1 MSIYKVK
8 DVRDLYPHLQEIARL
23 NADDGDDSP
32 GEVPYHISPSDIDA
46 YYRSPG
52 PGDSISAIM
61 IDGRPLTAF
70 EIVELYRQLAYFD
83 KHDDEEGRL
92 DGRIDASVDE
102 GQVTIPQYAMGHHN
116 WGPEWTIGMRPGF
129 FLSLYPEMYLSE
141 VNELEKKQP
150 DKRFENA
157 ESYTEGNADREA
169 KQTRPLGSAEN
180 EKILEFI
187 DEIRDAG
194 HETYAKLIEDSVKY
208 MRVREIL
215 LPAEKREQA
224 YMEAKHF
231 GYTQL
236 FDLGNES
243 VISLIAYPQ
252 FGQKYNF
259 FGERRCTWMTTA
271 AGEKITRCMPLV
283 GLNNRNDALDSFV
296 GLYCKGEDVR
306 ERKGAALDYKW
317 ARMSHY
323 MRRARVYNYLRYDI
337 PELRDDKKLQAF
349 FQKAVILHESIHYR
363 NAQPASF
370 FESFISGHFGIG
382 GILDFFH
389 KIGDPYHRNHV
400 MGYYYVQL
408 QRASLERSIIVR
420 RDINKLKRLHNSGND
435 GECQC
440 AKCKDLR
447 SRLHFLT
454 QLEILAE
461 DAEERLIEDEI
472 YSIFFKPS
480 QLSEACAGSP
490 KDLALNRNEV
500 EELIP
505 REERKRTSPDL
516 NRKK

>member
-8 DVRDLYPHLQEIARL
+8 DVRDLYPHLQDIANL
-23 NADDGDDSP
+23 HADDGDDSP
-32 GEVPYHISPSDIDA
+32 DGVPYHISPSDIDA
-46 YYRSPG
+46 YHRSPG
-52 PGDSISAIM
+52 PGDSISAIT

-83 KHDDEEGRL
+83 KHDDEAGRL

-102 GQVTIPQYAMGHHN
+102 RQVTIPQYAMGHHY
-116 WGPEWTIGMRPGF
+116 WGPEWTIDRRLSF
-129 FLSLYPEMYLSE
+129 FVSLYREIYDSEMAE
-141 VNELEKKQP
+141 VDLA
-150 DKRFENA
+150 FESA
-157 ESYTEGNADREA
+157 MGYTEGNVDREA
-169 KQTRPLGSAEN
+169 QQTRFLNQKEE
-180 EKILEFI
+180 EKILTFI
-187 DEIRDAG
+187 DEIRCTG
-194 HETYAKLIEDSVKY
+194 HETYASLIEESMKY

-231 GYTQL
+231 GYTQI
-236 FDLGNES
+236 FDLGSEP

-323 MRRARVYNYLRYDI
+323 TRRARVYNYLRYDI

-349 FQKAVILHESIHYR
+349 FQKAVILHEALHFR
-363 NAQPASF
+363 NAQPL
-370 FESFISGHFGIG
+370 ESLLEGDLSVGN
-382 GILDFFH
+382 ILD
-389 KIGDPYHRNHV
+389 ILRNITNPYYWNHLK
-400 MGYYYVQL
+400 GSYYVYL
-408 QRASLERSIIVR
+408 QRVSLERSIVVR
-420 RDINKLKRLHNSGND
+420 REINKLKRLHNSGDD

-454 QLEILAE
+454 QLGILAE

-500 EELIP
+500 EELLP
-505 REERKRTSPDL
+505 REERKRISPDL

>member
-1 MSIYKVK
+1 MSIYRVK
-8 DVRDLYPHLQEIARL
+8 DVRDLYPQLQEIADL
-23 NADDGDDSP
+23 HADDGEDSP

-52 PGDSISAIM
+52 PGDSIPAITV
-61 IDGRPLTAF
+61 DGEPLTAF

-83 KHDDEEGRL
+83 KRDDGAGRL
-92 DGRIDASVDE
+92 DGRIGASEDE
-102 GQVTIPQYAMGHHN
+102 RQVTIPQYAMGHHY
-116 WGPEWTIGMRPGF
+116 WGPEWTIGRR
-129 FLSLYPEMYLSE
+129 LSLFISLYREIYDSEMAKVDISF
-141 VNELEKKQP
+141 P
-150 DKRFENA
+150 NA
-157 ESYTEGNADREA
+157 KSYTEGNADMEA
-169 KQTRPLGSAEN
+169 RQTRFLNQKE
-180 EKILEFI
+180 EKKIRTFT
-187 DEIRDAG
+187 DEIRRAG
-194 HETYAKLIEDSVKY
+194 HGTYASLIEDSMKY
-208 MRVREIL
+208 MRVREIFV
-215 LPAEKREQA
+215 PAEKREQA

-236 FDLGNES
+236 FDLGSEP

-296 GLYCKGEDVR
+296 DLYCKGADVR
-306 ERKGAALDYKW
+306 ERKGATLDYKW

-370 FESFISGHFGIG
+370 IESFMGGHFGID

-389 KIGDPYHRNHV
+389 NIGDPYHRNHV

-408 QRASLERSIIVR
+408 QRVALERKIVVR
-420 RDINKLKRLHNSGND
+420 REINELKRLHETGD
-435 GECQC
+435 EGECQC
-440 AKCKDLR
+440 TRCKDLR
-447 SRLHFLT
+447 ARLHFLT
-454 QLEILAE
+454 QLGILAE

-490 KDLALNRNEV
+490 RDLALNRNEV
-500 EELIP
+500 EELLP
-505 REERKRTSPDL
+505 REERKRISPDL